1 MSLSLSSSL
10 AFCMSS
16 IIWSAVRDCLD
27 EVAFTAASG
36 SLSSTPSS
44 KLTVTCAPL
53 ARGGGRVAELVGK
66 VVPDC
71 FFGQYRLRWPC
82 SLQLKHL
89 PVRINSSF
97 SSVVICLAHMRL
109 GI

>member
-10 AFCMSS
+10 ALCISS

-44 KLTVTCAPL
+44 KLTVTCAAL
-53 ARGGGRVAELVGK
+53 ACGWGRVVELVGK
-66 VVPDC
+66 VVPVH
-71 FFGQYRLRWPC
+71 FFGQYWLRWPC

-89 PVRINSSF
+89 PIHINSSF
-97 SSVVICLAHMRL
+97 SSVVICLARIRL
-109 GI
+109 GV